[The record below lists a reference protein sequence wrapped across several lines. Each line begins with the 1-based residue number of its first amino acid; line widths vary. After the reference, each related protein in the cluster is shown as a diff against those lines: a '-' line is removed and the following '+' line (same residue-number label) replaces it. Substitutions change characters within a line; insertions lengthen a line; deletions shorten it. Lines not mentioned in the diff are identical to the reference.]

1 MTVEMFCRAITEESE
16 LPIILVVCFSS
27 NQTANIDGSVSKVL
41 YDPDDGWDRD
51 VVSKYYDSHIDIE
64 ILEDE
69 IDLIV
74 WKAD

>member
-16 LPIILVVCFSS
+16 LPIILVDDGVS
-27 NQTANIDGSVSKVL
+27 NTL
-41 YDPDDGWDRD
+41 YNPDDGWDRD
-51 VVSKYYDSHIDIE
+51 VVLKYYDSHIDIE

-74 WKAD
+74 WNAD

>member
-1 MTVEMFCRAITEESE
+1 MTVEMFCRAIAEESE
-16 LPIILVVCFSS
+16 LPIILVDDGVS
-27 NQTANIDGSVSKVL
+27 NTL

-51 VVSKYYDSHIDIE
+51 VVSRYYDSHIDIE